1 MKPSGWDSYWNPRVA
16 KMVEKHAGEAIPL
29 IVKGS

>member
-16 KMVEKHAGEAIPL
+16 KMVKKHAGESIPL